1 MLKIFDHVCE
11 RLGVPIA
18 KEQTEGPMTKME
30 QLGLTLD
37 TNEMCVHIPDNKVQE
52 LLKQIDLIAFSKKV
66 TLKQLSRAQF
76 QKFKELAPHADSS
89 PTMVPYEFLIF
100 LNDNIKV

>member
-1 MLKIFDHVCE
+1 
-11 RLGVPIA
+11 
-18 KEQTEGPMTKME
+18 
-30 QLGLTLD
+30 
-37 TNEMCVHIPDNKVQE
+37 MCVHIPDNKVQE

>member
-30 QLGLTLD
+30 
-37 TNEMCVHIPDNKVQE
+37 
-52 LLKQIDLIAFSKKV
+52 
-66 TLKQLSRAQF
+66 
-76 QKFKELAPHADSS
+76 
-89 PTMVPYEFLIF
+89 
-100 LNDNIKV
+100 